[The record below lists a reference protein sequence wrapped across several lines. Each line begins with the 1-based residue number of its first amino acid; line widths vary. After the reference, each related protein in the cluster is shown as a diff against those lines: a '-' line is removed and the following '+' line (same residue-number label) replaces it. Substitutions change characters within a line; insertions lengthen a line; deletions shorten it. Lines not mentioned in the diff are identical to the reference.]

1 MARSKTRSATSSTG
15 KTERDQREPA
25 SDQRYDVRMD
35 GVYFFRS
42 MPAAPFHLALEGG
55 DYSYCFMVKRGT
67 MTLNIEFPVSQT
79 FDLVPG
85 DIVGLSGL
93 TSHAFRST
101 GCDVSAPTGLFEKQP
116 FADAEAQPGEVD
128 LLIGVVPQ
136 ETMALSNMVIGPI
149 YLGRSQSPEYAD
161 RIWKASELLEDEFQ
175 ESGETYDQSIIV
187 RRIAEI
193 ILINMTRSLLTQASG
208 GGMFSMPP
216 IPAGMSV
223 LRALQEFLQMPEKDW
238 TVEDL
243 ARIAGMSRTKFS
255 DEFRRVTG
263 KTPIQTITRIRL
275 TMTARRLLTERL
287 SVEEASDL
295 AGYSSAAAFVRAFQR
310 EFGLTPARWR
320 RQQLS

>member
-1 MARSKTRSATSSTG
+1 MARSKAKSAASSKGPAASDPT
-15 KTERDQREPA
+15 EPA
-25 SDQRYDVRMD
+25 TDQRYDVRMD

-42 MPAAPFHLALEGG
+42 MPATPFHLALEGG
-55 DYSYCFMVKRGT
+55 DYSYCFMVRRGT
-67 MTLNIEFPVSQT
+67 MTLNIEFPVSQN
-79 FDLVPG
+79 FDLGPG

-93 TSHAFRST
+93 TSHAFRSP
-101 GCDVSAPTGLFEKQP
+101 GCDASFPTGLFEKQP
-116 FADAEAQPGEVD
+116 LARVDAQPGDVD

-136 ETMALSNMVIGPI
+136 ETLALSNMVIGPI
-149 YLGRSQSPEYAD
+149 YLGRSRSPEYAD
-161 RIWKASELLEDEFQ
+161 RIWKAAELLEDEFQ
-175 ESGETYDQSIIV
+175 DSGETYNQSIIV

-193 ILINMTRSLLTQASG
+193 ILINMTRSILTQSSG
-208 GGMFSMPP
+208 DTFSVPP
-216 IPAGMSV
+216 MPAGMNV
-223 LRALQEFLQMPEKDW
+223 LRALQEFLRMPEKDW
-238 TVEDL
+238 TVEAL

-287 SVEEASDL
+287 SIEEAADL

-310 EFGLTPARWR
+310 EFGLTPAKWR